1 MLEESI
7 LESIKRM
14 LAIPEGVDNFDAEII
29 PLINLAI
36 NTLFQLGLG
45 PDGTSFRITGPEQ
58 TWSDYIG
65 TDLRLEM
72 VKDYLYFKTKLLW
85 DSQTMTG
92 AVIDIYKEQI
102 KELESRI
109 SYQIEPGHAFDR
121 EEDE

>member
-1 MLEESI
+1 MIESI
-7 LESIKRM
+7 LETIKRM

-45 PDGTSFRITGPEQ
+45 PAGTSFRITGSDE
-58 TWSDYIG
+58 TWDDYIG
-65 TDLRLEM
+65 DDARLEM
-72 VKDYLYFKTKLLW
+72 VKDYIYMKVKILW
-85 DSQTMTG
+85 DSQSMSG
-92 AVIDIYKEQI
+92 AVIEVYKDQI
-102 KELESRI
+102 KELESRV